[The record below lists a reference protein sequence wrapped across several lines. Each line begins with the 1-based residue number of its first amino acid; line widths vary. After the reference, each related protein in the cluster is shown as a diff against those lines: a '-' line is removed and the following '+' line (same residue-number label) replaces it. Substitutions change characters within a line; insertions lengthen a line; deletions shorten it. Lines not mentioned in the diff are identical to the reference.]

1 MGNRKGVDGMNWMD
15 MTQREFQAALA
26 SSSPTPGGG
35 TASAIALG
43 QAASLA
49 CMVADLTLGSE
60 KWSAGWPAAE
70 HVQEIAIPM
79 MTRSGILAEEDSDAF
94 DEVMAAFKMP
104 KNSDSEKTHR
114 RTAIRSGTLQA
125 AKVPFET
132 AEVAL
137 ALLKALTEL
146 AVHGNA
152 NAVTDVGVAGLLA
165 SAAAKGALFNVEINL
180 QSLPDDMGVA
190 LREMMPGMLQ
200 QAKLDSRSVMEAV
213 RTRMSN

>member
-1 MGNRKGVDGMNWMD
+1 MNWMD
-15 MTQREFQAALA
+15 MSQREFQAALA

-104 KNSDSEKTHR
+104 KSSDSEKTHR

-146 AVHGNA
+146 AAHGNA

-200 QAKLDSRSVMEAV
+200 QAKLDSRSVMDAV

>member
-1 MGNRKGVDGMNWMD
+1 MNWMD

-79 MTRSGILAEEDSDAF
+79 ITRSGILAEEDSEAF

-104 KNSDSEKTHR
+104 KSSDSEKTHR

>member
-1 MGNRKGVDGMNWMD
+1 MGNRKGADGMNWMD

-104 KNSDSEKTHR
+104 KSSDSEKTHR
-114 RTAIRSGTLQA
+114 RTAIRSGALQA

-213 RTRMSN
+213 RTRMST

>member
-1 MGNRKGVDGMNWMD
+1 MGNRKGADGMNWMD

-104 KNSDSEKTHR
+104 KSSDSEKTHR

>member
-1 MGNRKGVDGMNWMD
+1 MGYRKGVDGMNWMD

-79 MTRSGILAEEDSDAF
+79 MTRSGILAEEDSEAF

-104 KNSDSEKTHR
+104 KSSDSEKTHR

>member
-1 MGNRKGVDGMNWMD
+1 MNWMD

-94 DEVMAAFKMP
+94 DEVMAAFKKP
-104 KNSDSEKTHR
+104 KSSDSEKTHR

-213 RTRMSN
+213 RTRMST

>member
-79 MTRSGILAEEDSDAF
+79 MTRSGILAEEDSEAF

-104 KNSDSEKTHR
+104 KSSDSEKTHR

>member
-1 MGNRKGVDGMNWMD
+1 MNWMD

-104 KNSDSEKTHR
+104 KSSDSEKTHR

-213 RTRMSN
+213 RTRMST

>member
-1 MGNRKGVDGMNWMD
+1 MGNRKGADGMNWMD

-213 RTRMSN
+213 RTRMST

>member
-104 KNSDSEKTHR
+104 KSSDSEKTHR
-114 RTAIRSGTLQA
+114 RTAIKSGTLQA

>member
-1 MGNRKGVDGMNWMD
+1 MGNRKGADGMNWMD

-104 KNSDSEKTHR
+104 KSSDSEKTHR

-146 AVHGNA
+146 AAHGNA

>member
-1 MGNRKGVDGMNWMD
+1 MNWMD

-104 KNSDSEKTHR
+104 KSSDSEKTHR
-114 RTAIRSGTLQA
+114 RTVIRSGTLQA

>member
-1 MGNRKGVDGMNWMD
+1 MGNRKGADGMNWMD

-104 KNSDSEKTHR
+104 KSSDSEKTHR

-213 RTRMSN
+213 RTRMST

>member
-94 DEVMAAFKMP
+94 DEVMAAFKML
-104 KNSDSEKTHR
+104 KSSDSEKTHR

>member
-1 MGNRKGVDGMNWMD
+1 
-15 MTQREFQAALA
+15 
-26 SSSPTPGGG
+26 
-35 TASAIALG
+35 
-43 QAASLA
+43 
-49 CMVADLTLGSE
+49 
-60 KWSAGWPAAE
+60 
-70 HVQEIAIPM
+70 M
-79 MTRSGILAEEDSDAF
+79 MTRSGILAEEDSEAF

-104 KNSDSEKTHR
+104 KSSDSEKTHR

>member
-15 MTQREFQAALA
+15 MSQREFQAALA

-79 MTRSGILAEEDSDAF
+79 MTRSGILAEEDSEAF

-104 KNSDSEKTHR
+104 KSSDSEKTHR

>member
-1 MGNRKGVDGMNWMD
+1 MNWMD

-79 MTRSGILAEEDSDAF
+79 MTRSGILAEEDSEAF

-104 KNSDSEKTHR
+104 KSSDSEKTHR

-213 RTRMSN
+213 RTRMST

>member
-1 MGNRKGVDGMNWMD
+1 MNWMD

-60 KWSAGWPAAE
+60 KWSDGWPAAE
-70 HVQEIAIPM
+70 HVQQIAIPM

-104 KNSDSEKTHR
+104 KDSDSEKAHR
-114 RTAIRSGTLQA
+114 RAAIRGGTLQA

-137 ALLKALTEL
+137 ALLKALTDL

-190 LREMMPGMLQ
+190 LREMMPEMLH

>member
-1 MGNRKGVDGMNWMD
+1 MGNRKGADGMNWMD

-94 DEVMAAFKMP
+94 DEVMAAFKKP
-104 KNSDSEKTHR
+104 KSSDSEKTHR

-213 RTRMSN
+213 RTRMST

>member
-1 MGNRKGVDGMNWMD
+1 MNWMD

-104 KNSDSEKTHR
+104 KSSDSEKTHR

>member
-104 KNSDSEKTHR
+104 KSSDSEKTHR

-213 RTRMSN
+213 RTRMST

>member
-1 MGNRKGVDGMNWMD
+1 MGNRKGADGMNWMD

-104 KNSDSEKTHR
+104 KSSDSEKTHR
-114 RTAIRSGTLQA
+114 RTAIKSGTLQA

>member
-1 MGNRKGVDGMNWMD
+1 MNWMD

-104 KNSDSEKTHR
+104 KSSDSEKTHR
-114 RTAIRSGTLQA
+114 RTAIKSGTLQA

>member
-1 MGNRKGVDGMNWMD
+1 MNWMD

-79 MTRSGILAEEDSDAF
+79 MTRSGILAEEDSEAF

-104 KNSDSEKTHR
+104 KSSDSEKTHR

>member
-15 MTQREFQAALA
+15 MSQREFQAALA

-104 KNSDSEKTHR
+104 KSSDSEKTHR
-114 RTAIRSGTLQA
+114 STAIRSGTLQA

>member
-1 MGNRKGVDGMNWMD
+1 MNWMD

-104 KNSDSEKTHR
+104 KSSDSEKTHR
-114 RTAIRSGTLQA
+114 RTAIKSGTLQA

-146 AVHGNA
+146 AAHGNA

>member
-79 MTRSGILAEEDSDAF
+79 MTRSGILAEEDSEAF

-104 KNSDSEKTHR
+104 KSSDSEKTHR

-200 QAKLDSRSVMEAV
+200 QAKLDSRSVMKAV